1 MDYPGPIVSVEWLRA
16 HAGDAGV
23 RVVDARPLNL
33 YLAGSFPGA
42 AQLDTNQVRLA
53 SSAPEA
59 IERFVAAGGEAA
71 RRAGL
76 NGGEVVVF
84 VEEFSGT
91 LAARGVWLLDAIGHG
106 GGTMLDGGLR
116 AWMEAGGQLTRP
128 VGAVQPGAFQESINR
143 RVIATAEDLL
153 AGGEDGSLRIIDTRA
168 DQEWV
173 GGTVPAAQHCEWVRN
188 LESDGKFRPLAE
200 LQALY
205 AELGI
210 TNDKPAAAFCG
221 SGFRAAHTYV
231 VLKALGYDVANY
243 APSWGEWGRRA
254 DLPIAPPA
262 R

>member
-1 MDYPGPIVSVEWLRA
+1 MDYPGPIVDVAWLRT
-16 HAGDAGV
+16 HASDANV
-23 RVVDARPLNL
+23 RVVDARSLDQ
-33 YLAGSFPGA
+33 YRAGTFPGA
-42 AQLDTNQVRLA
+42 AHLDTNQVRLA

-76 NGGEVVVF
+76 NGGEIVVF

-116 AWMEAGGQLTRP
+116 AWIEEGGQLTRP
-128 VGAVQPGAFQESINR
+128 IVSVQPGTFQESINR
-143 RVIATAEDLL
+143 RVIATAEDLIG
-153 AGGEDGSLRIIDTRA
+153 GGEDGSLGIIDTRA
-168 DQEWV
+168 DQEWL
-173 GGTVPAAQHCEWVRN
+173 GGTVPAARHCEWVRN
-188 LESDGKFRPLAE
+188 LEADGKFRPLNE
-200 LQALY
+200 LKQLY
-205 AELGI
+205 AESGI
-210 TNDKPAAAFCG
+210 TGDRPVATFCG

-231 VLKALGYDVANY
+231 VLKALGYNVANY
-243 APSWGEWGRRA
+243 APSWGEWGRRT

>member
-1 MDYPGPIVSVEWLRA
+1 MEYPGPIVDVAWLRV
-16 HAGDAGV
+16 HAADVDV
-23 RVVDARPLNL
+23 RVIDARPLDH
-33 YLAGSFPGA
+33 YLAGTFPGA
-42 AQLDTNQVRLA
+42 AHLDTNQVRLA

-76 NGGEVVVF
+76 DGGEIVVF

-106 GGTMLDGGLR
+106 GGVMLDGGLR
-116 AWMEAGGQLTRP
+116 AWIEDGGQLTRP
-128 VGAVQPGAFQESINR
+128 VGATHAGTFHESINR
-143 RVIATAEDLL
+143 SVIATAEDLL
-153 AGGEDGSLRIIDTRA
+153 TGGEDGSVGILDTRA
-168 DQEWV
+168 DPEWLS
-173 GGTVPAAQHCEWVRN
+173 GTIPAAQHCEWVRN
-188 LESDGKFRPLAE
+188 LESDGKFRPLSE
-200 LQALY
+200 LKALY
-205 AELGI
+205 AEFGI
-210 TNDKPAAAFCG
+210 TGDRVVAAFCG

-231 VLKALGYDVANY
+231 VLKALGYNAANY